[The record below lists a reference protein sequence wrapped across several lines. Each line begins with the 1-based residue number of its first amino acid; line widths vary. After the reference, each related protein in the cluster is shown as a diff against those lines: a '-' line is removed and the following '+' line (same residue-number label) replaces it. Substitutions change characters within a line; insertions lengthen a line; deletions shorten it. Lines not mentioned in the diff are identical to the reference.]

1 VGFHLGWIGSD
12 RPPLQSGMLLELR
25 PWARIFG
32 IGDNAPVE
40 GVRAMQW
47 GLAGSI
53 VAQLTW
59 VPGMYSLLRSLGFA
73 PRLTLGTSAF
83 VAVVPL
89 SIYNTAYTWPKLL
102 SAGFALAA
110 LAILTSALI
119 QRPPSALGPTVSAV
133 VLAVLS
139 FLSHGAAA
147 FVLPLFVLMGV
158 LVLRGNGIRTWVR
171 VSAASLA
178 AAAATYLPWV
188 LYTRYAD
195 PSNSRLLK
203 WHFAGVVEPND
214 EPFLHV
220 LRQAYATTP
229 VSTLWSNREANLAR
243 VFDVDVAQR
252 LHHGTWP
259 FLAREQDFFSPAF
272 AIGLGTTVL
281 LAFVTVALTRLLTR
295 RATDRAIVV
304 SVALLGGGFVSMLLW
319 ALTRF
324 LPGSAIVHVGSYVW
338 LLLFAAVPFAWLM
351 RWSWPVAV
359 LVLLAQTGY
368 TAATYHAPSSRF
380 PDPALSWPAL
390 GGVVLGL
397 LVLLVSV
404 RMAAPSG
411 MRGLGEEL
419 AYAVPLAS
427 HHAAQ
432 ADR

>member
-1 VGFHLGWIGSD
+1 
-12 RPPLQSGMLLELR
+12 
-25 PWARIFG
+25 
-32 IGDNAPVE
+32 
-40 GVRAMQW
+40 
-47 GLAGSI
+47 
-53 VAQLTW
+53 
-59 VPGMYSLLRSLGFA
+59 
-73 PRLTLGTSAF
+73 
-83 VAVVPL
+83 
-89 SIYNTAYTWPKLL
+89 
-102 SAGFALAA
+102 
-110 LAILTSALI
+110 
-119 QRPPSALGPTVSAV
+119 
-133 VLAVLS
+133 
-139 FLSHGAAA
+139 
-147 FVLPLFVLMGV
+147 
-158 LVLRGNGIRTWVR
+158 
-171 VSAASLA
+171 
-178 AAAATYLPWV
+178 
-188 LYTRYAD
+188 
-195 PSNSRLLK
+195 
-203 WHFAGVVEPND
+203 
-214 EPFLHV
+214 
-220 LRQAYATTP
+220 